1 MKTSPLIIGIFS
13 CVFLTVASLKAVT
26 LDFTN
31 VMNLGNLSD
40 YYVYFQQGS
49 ATEDANLE
57 VTYTLTN
64 GVTNSFNFNTSDP
77 TDQSILTTNQID
89 LASIQSITVD
99 SLTAGR
105 LFVSYGELG
114 AGITYTN
121 ATYTNFSGPSRVAGS
136 PGSTNPYQFYEGNAT
151 AGAGNFD
158 TTYIDAVS
166 FGYALSNNN
175 TSQYIGA
182 TNFNAQYYRNQ
193 LGGIVSSQ
201 AFVTNSSGNLV
212 SILGNG
218 NITTPLQFPSYS
230 SYLTQLASN
239 NTTVLIG
246 YTSNAAVASSGRASV
261 QKQYG
266 VESYSVNGVTYSGA
280 GVTMAVWSSFDGSV
294 ATNSSTLSNA
304 SSNFAFGTNSSGV
317 TNTQALI
324 LTNGSVQIVYWGGT
338 NSSGSNSPYTP
349 TNVYINTTNNLY
361 TNLAVM
367 EQAYSNSTLS
377 TIIRQSPQGT
387 NGALSTPGYSYNI
400 AYSNFITT
408 FSAIPGIAA
417 GNALEQGVLY
427 VNDFNASINLGLAGS
442 TNVDTNT
449 GVAYQNEYSSMWWGS
464 LTAPSYGVVQ
474 TNSSNYDNYGAYI
487 ALISASNTYGNSY
500 SDRFTGVTN
509 ILNDFSGSDTLTAY
523 VGGTLLDTTA
533 IPEPSYTV
541 ALLLFLT
548 GFAAFKGFQ
557 RRKKA

>member
-1 MKTSPLIIGIFS
+1 MKTSTLIFGIFS

-26 LDFTN
+26 LDFTGSSTN
-31 VMNLGNLSD
+31 VDLND
-40 YYVYFQQGS
+40 YYIYFQQGAAS
-49 ATEDANLE
+49 EDANLE

-64 GVTNSFNFNTSDP
+64 GVTNSFNFDTNDS
-77 TDQSILTTNQID
+77 TDHSILTTNQID
-89 LASIQSITVD
+89 LASIQSITID

-121 ATYTNFSGPSRVAGS
+121 ATYTNYSGPSRVAGS
-136 PGSTNPYQFYEGNAT
+136 PGSTNPYQFYEGNAA

-166 FGYALSNNN
+166 FGYGLSNNN
-175 TSQYIGA
+175 TGQYIGA
-182 TNFNAQYYRNQ
+182 TNFNPQYYRNQ

-201 AFVTNSSGNLV
+201 AFVTNSTGQLV

-218 NITTPLQFPSYS
+218 NITTPSQFPPYS
-230 SYLTQLASN
+230 NYLTQLASN

-266 VESYSVNGVTYSGA
+266 VTSYTVGGVTYSGV
-280 GVTMAVWSSFDGSV
+280 GVTMAVWSAFDGSV
-294 ATNSSTLSNA
+294 ATNNSILTNA
-304 SSNFAFGTNSSGV
+304 SPNFQFGTNSLGV
-317 TNTQALI
+317 TNTQALL

-349 TNVYINTTNNLY
+349 TNVYITNNNLF

-367 EQAYSNSTLS
+367 EQGYTNLTLS
-377 TIIRQSPQGT
+377 TLIRQSPQGT
-387 NGALSTPGYSYNI
+387 NGALSTPSLTYNTNYS
-400 AYSNFITT
+400 SFITA

-417 GNALEQGVLY
+417 GNALEQAVLY
-427 VNDFNASINLGLAGS
+427 IDDLNASVNLGLAGS
-442 TNVDTNT
+442 TNIDPITGTNYD
-449 GVAYQNEYSSMWWGS
+449 AEYSSIWWGES
-464 LTAPSYGVVQ
+464 NSPSYDLVQ
-474 TNSSNYDNYGAYI
+474 TNSSNYDNYGAFI
-487 ALISASNTYGNSY
+487 AVASASNTYGNSY

-509 ILNDFSGSDTLTAY
+509 ILNDFSGSDTMTGT
-523 VGGTLLDTTA
+523 VGPTLLDTTA
-533 IPEPSYTV
+533 VPEPSYTWSV
-541 ALLLFLT
+541 LLCLT
-548 GFAAFKGFQ
+548 GFAAFKGYQ